1 MAKELAKRS
10 EIKVE
15 DTWALEDIYP
25 RLLDWEADL
34 ARAEALAEEIANR
47 REQMT
52 KDARTLLMCL
62 DQYQECQQLLAKAFT
77 YACRAADVDTRNNDN
92 QALQQKITG
101 LRVRLQSRLAYLEPE
116 VLTVSEELWQ
126 QYKEEAPGLSLYD
139 LWFARLRRQKE
150 HMLSA
155 QLEELLSSAGE
166 VCQTPGQVFAMFNNA
181 DVQFPEVTDET
192 GEQVRITVG
201 RYVPLQCSSDRR
213 VRKESF
219 ERFFTTYGK
228 LENTLA
234 AVYSGQVKQQIFQAR
249 ARNYTSTLEAAVDAN
264 DVSPTVY
271 DNLVA
276 VVNDNLDKLHR
287 YMRLRKKCLGLSE
300 LHMYDLYVP
309 IVAEADRRVP
319 FAEAKETVLK
329 ALAPLGERY
338 QEIVR
343 EGFTHR
349 WIDVWENQ
357 GKRTGAYAAGVYGVH
372 PYVLLNYNEKLDAMF
387 TLAHEMGHA
396 LHFYFSNEAQPFV
409 YSNYKI
415 FVAEVASTCNEVLLV
430 EYLLAH
436 TEEPKERA
444 YLINHFLENFRQ
456 TLYRQTMFAEYE
468 QMTNQM
474 AERGE
479 SLTAEALK
487 RVYYDLN
494 CKYYGPDVVSDPE
507 IAWEWC
513 RIPHFYY
520 NFYVYQYA
528 TGFSAAVALA
538 RRILREGQP
547 AVEQYMQFLSGGCS
561 AAPVELLKQAGVDM
575 STREPIQAAL
585 DVFDELI
592 GELEQLME
600 A

>member
-10 EIKVE
+10 EIRTE

-25 RLLDWEADL
+25 SLADWEADL
-34 ARAEALAEEIANR
+34 ARAEALAEEITSR
-47 REQMT
+47 RQQMT
-52 KDARTLLMCL
+52 KDARALLVCL
-62 DQYQECQQLLAKAFT
+62 DQYQECRQRLAKAFA

-92 QALQQKITG
+92 QAYQQKITS
-101 LRVRLQSRLAYLEPE
+101 LRVQLQSRLAFLEPE
-116 VLTVSEELWQ
+116 VLTISEELWQ

-139 LWFARLRRQKE
+139 LWFAQLRRKKE
-150 HMLSA
+150 HMLSP
-155 QLEELLSSAGE
+155 QLEELLVSSGE
-166 VCQTPGQVFAMFNNA
+166 VCQTPSQVFAMFNNA

-213 VRKESF
+213 VRKEAF
-219 ERFFTTYGK
+219 EKFFTTYGT

-249 ARNYTSTLEAAVDAN
+249 ARSYASTLEAAVDAN
-264 DVSPTVY
+264 DVSPKVY
-271 DNLVA
+271 DNLVN
-276 VVNDNLDKLHR
+276 VVNENLDKLHR

-319 FAEAKETVLK
+319 FAEAKETVQK

-338 QEIVR
+338 GAIVA
-343 EGFTHR
+343 EGFANR

-372 PYVLLNYNEKLDAMF
+372 PYVLLNYNENLDSMF

-396 LHFYFSNEAQPFV
+396 LHFYFSNQAQPFV

-436 TEEPKERA
+436 TKEPKERA

-468 QMTNQM
+468 QITNQM

-494 CKYYGPDVVSDPE
+494 CKYYGPDVVADEE

-528 TGFSAAVALA
+528 TGFSAAVAIA
-538 RRILREGQP
+538 RRILEEGQP
-547 AVEQYMQFLSGGCS
+547 ALEKYLQFLSGGCS
-561 AAPVELLKQAGVDM
+561 AAPVELLKLAGVDL
-575 STREPIQAAL
+575 STKEPIQAAL
-585 DVFDELI
+585 DVFGDLI